1 MNQLAK
7 FVAVDF
13 RVCFCFVFVILHTQK
28 HDILRSSGHV
38 HDVYSVYL
46 NENAVLSYILGK
58 PFRIFDL
65 I

>member
-13 RVCFCFVFVILHTQK
+13 GVCFCFVFVILHTQK
-28 HDILRSSGHV
+28 HDILRSSGH
-38 HDVYSVYL
+38 VYSVYL